1 MKTYFQ
7 PSVYS
12 DDGTNIEYG
21 HPQVVGENGVFS
33 SQEIGEDFLES
44 EGYDLGDIIWDE
56 IELSDD
62 DIECGDFIIIQ

>member
-12 DDGTNIEYG
+12 DDGTNINYG
-21 HPQVVGENGVFS
+21 YSQVVGENGVFS

-56 IELSDD
+56 IELSDEE
-62 DIECGDFIIIQ
+62 IECGDFNIIQ